1 MKVIY
6 VGDASNLHR
15 RIRQH
20 GRGNVEGSA
29 LRKHVAEALGYG
41 LARTRRPSGSTRTRI
56 DVPDPREAEQ
66 EVSDSIAGG
75 AWRWVVCDSKAEAQ
89 ALQWAAIEALDPL
102 LNRARRAPTRDER
115 HPRLIAA
122 LRSSPLFVHS
132 AFDPPATPGVYALYH
147 EHGPAGLTRR

>member
-41 LARTRRPSGSTRTRI
+41 LARTRRPSGSTRVRI
-56 DVPDPREAEQ
+56 DAPDPRAAEQ
-66 EVSDSIAGG
+66 EVSEYIAGG
-75 AWRWVVCDSKAEAQ
+75 AWRWVTCHPKHEAR
-89 ALQWAAIEALDPL
+89 ALQWTAIETLDPV
-102 LNRARRAPTRDER
+102 LNRDRRASPVDGRLGELVAELSGAPAVP
-115 HPRLIAA
+115 HP
-122 LRSSPLFVHS
+122 S
-132 AFDPPATPGVYALYH
+132 ADPPDSPGVYALYH
-147 EHGPAGLTRR
+147 DVPPG